1 MKKNWRQTFS
11 ELLPFLP
18 LCFLP
23 SPPCSFLEARP
34 FSSPSLNDFNL
45 SPPLPP
51 LLSPP
56 CGTQAQGQ
64 LKQKLLAGWQG
75 EEGKVPGEIAA
86 LQSREANFFSLSS
99 APDLKQDATLF
110 YTYSIQTRFIFL
122 CLFFFLVLACSVVLF
137 FLTNRDA
144 IFSHDTHPSRERR
157 RRKMEGYHKRH
168 RVFLSFPFLPHISIS
183 PTLTHILFLFP
194 VLQLGNPDPLPPPFQ
209 RGKRKRRTFIRQK
222 LTFSSLALPPF
233 DPASHPSIHILFFW
247 FWTERRR

>member
-1 MKKNWRQTFS
+1 M
-11 ELLPFLP
+11 
-18 LCFLP
+18 
-23 SPPCSFLEARP
+23 
-34 FSSPSLNDFNL
+34 
-45 SPPLPP
+45 
-51 LLSPP
+51 
-56 CGTQAQGQ
+56 
-64 LKQKLLAGWQG
+64 
-75 EEGKVPGEIAA
+75 PGEIAA
-86 LQSREANFFSLSS
+86 LQSRVANFFSLPS

-110 YTYSIQTRFIFL
+110 CTFSLQTRFIFYVS
-122 CLFFFLVLACSVVLF
+122 LFFLLLACFVVLF

-194 VLQLGNPDPLPPPFQ
+194 VLQLGYPDPLPPPFQ

-233 DPASHPSIHILFFW
+233 DPASHPSIHILFLVLDRKEMIFQCS
-247 FWTERRR
+247 FFQFRFFKCEQ